1 MKGISILKSSFMELT
16 IKIFLPILLIILLVE
31 AILFFYLKSA
41 KNRDIPNYKEK
52 VNIHFS
58 IISIVITLVLIAITV
73 CFAVNFINIMKAK
86 NIIEHNKIIYY
97 IIIITPLIPF
107 TYILYLIINFVKML
121 SNNEIKEDITKEKI
135 ENINSLEKLNTM
147 DDISDDIEV
156 L

>member
-107 TYILYLIINFVKML
+107 TYIVYLIINFVKML
-121 SNNEIKEDITKEKI
+121 SNNEIKEDTTKEKI

>member
-1 MKGISILKSSFMELT
+1 
-16 IKIFLPILLIILLVE
+16 
-31 AILFFYLKSA
+31 
-41 KNRDIPNYKEK
+41 
-52 VNIHFS
+52 
-58 IISIVITLVLIAITV
+58 
-73 CFAVNFINIMKAK
+73 MKAK

-107 TYILYLIINFVKML
+107 TYIVYLIINFVKML

>member
-1 MKGISILKSSFMELT
+1 M
-16 IKIFLPILLIILLVE
+16 
-31 AILFFYLKSA
+31 FFYLKSA

-107 TYILYLIINFVKML
+107 TYIVYLIINFVKML
-121 SNNEIKEDITKEKI
+121 SNNEIK
-135 ENINSLEKLNTM
+135 
-147 DDISDDIEV
+147 
-156 L
+156 

>member
-107 TYILYLIINFVKML
+107 TYIVYLIINFVKML

>member
-1 MKGISILKSSFMELT
+1 M
-16 IKIFLPILLIILLVE
+16 
-31 AILFFYLKSA
+31 FFYLKSA

-107 TYILYLIINFVKML
+107 TYIVYLIINFVKML